1 MTVVINAESVRQL
14 REATGAGM
22 MDCKKALTET
32 GNNFEEAT
40 LWLRKK
46 GLAAAAK
53 KADRTAAEGLIG
65 LATTKDGRAGEGAL
79 VEINAETDFI
89 ATNEEFQGLVSA
101 AATLAVT
108 AKGDADGIKAGKTPS
123 GSTVEE
129 VLTHLVAKI
138 GENMQL
144 RRTTDFQINPVVV
157 VGYIH
162 NAVAPGL
169 GKMGVLVVLES
180 EANQDELEALGK
192 QLAMHV
198 AAANP
203 QSISPDSLP
212 AEVVERERS
221 ILRDQAASSGKPAEV
236 IEKMIVGRLQKFYE
250 ESVLLEQSLVMD
262 PSIKVKDHID
272 AFAKAS
278 GKPVKVVDFI
288 RFVLGEGIE
297 RAANNF
303 AEEVAA
309 QMRA

>member
-1 MTVVINAESVRQL
+1 MTIVINAESVRQL

-65 LATTKDGRAGEGAL
+65 LATTKDGRTGAAAL

-101 AATLAVT
+101 AATIAVT

-123 GSTVEE
+123 DSTVEE

-144 RRTTDFQINPVVV
+144 RRTTYFQINPGVV

-262 PSIKVKDHID
+262 PSIKVKDHIE

-278 GKPVKVVDFI
+278 GKPVKVVDFV

>member
-1 MTVVINAESVRQL
+1 
-14 REATGAGM
+14 
-22 MDCKKALTET
+22 
-32 GNNFEEAT
+32 
-40 LWLRKK
+40 
-46 GLAAAAK
+46 
-53 KADRTAAEGLIG
+53 
-65 LATTKDGRAGEGAL
+65 
-79 VEINAETDFI
+79 
-89 ATNEEFQGLVSA
+89 
-101 AATLAVT
+101 
-108 AKGDADGIKAGKTPS
+108 
-123 GSTVEE
+123 
-129 VLTHLVAKI
+129 
-138 GENMQL
+138 
-144 RRTTDFQINPVVV
+144 
-157 VGYIH
+157 
-162 NAVAPGL
+162 
-169 GKMGVLVVLES
+169 
-180 EANQDELEALGK
+180 
-192 QLAMHV
+192 MHV

-278 GKPVKVVDFI
+278 GKPVKVVDFV